1 MDSKKVL
8 DHVMHVGKHVF
19 SAPSKL
25 FCMSKKK
32 ACAWTTKRQYH
43 FRSCNIWTKINE
55 YIEAIGGFSA
65 GSKPFW
71 KKYAAQHG
79 TVILHWDLC
88 VPVWVFNN
96 SARCYAM
103 RLLWDGSV
111 FFRSAM
117 QLRLSHMSAAAYP
130 KAVAYFKWRVRITE
144 LWEVENVALGNRC

>member
-1 MDSKKVL
+1 MW
-8 DHVMHVGKHVF
+8 GKMSFPLPASF
-19 SAPSKL
+19 SACLKKGL
-25 FCMSKKK
+25 CMDNKK
-32 ACAWTTKRQYH
+32 TISLQIMQYMDKKQWIY
-43 FRSCNIWTKINE
+43 RSNWWFQRWQQ
-55 YIEAIGGFSA
+55 AFL
-65 GSKPFW
+65 